1 MKITETFLNQLILAW
16 LLRCLS
22 VRPFVCPC
30 VRTLSTPSFFVQF
43 NQQGYCQK
51 LHAKEKVLRSF
62 PAIIIKKLKE
72 KFNDSIFWKSYLYY
86 ENRSGSVHL
95 FVCPFVC
102 NATSFSILDRMGQQ
116 IYLWNPH
123 VKSQVL
129 RHFWS
134 HSEEKQK
141 SLPFCPHHLSIYL
154 YYENS
159 SGSVRLFVRPYV
171 RTSST
176 FLVLI
181 RLAQQR
187 YLWIPYKKGQV
198 LRHCWSNSEGRQ
210 DFFSFRPNHLS
221 IYIMKA
227 GVCLSVCV

>member
-1 MKITETFLNQLILAW
+1 M
-16 LLRCLS
+16 
-22 VRPFVCPC
+22 
-30 VRTLSTPSFFVQF
+30 
-43 NQQGYCQK
+43 
-51 LHAKEKVLRSF
+51 
-62 PAIIIKKLKE
+62 KE

-116 IYLWNPH
+116 MYLWNPH

-134 HSEEKQK
+134 NSEEKQK

-159 SGSVRLFVRPYV
+159 SGSVRLFVRPEG
-171 RTSST
+171 
-176 FLVLI
+176 L
-181 RLAQQR
+181 
-187 YLWIPYKKGQV
+187 LWIFRVFYGLWFNFLKGTLFNHVHPFWQ
-198 LRHCWSNSEGRQ
+198 N
-210 DFFSFRPNHLS
+210 FFFEAMCIAPKR
-221 IYIMKA
+221 IWKDVYEYDIDYTF
-227 GVCLSVCV
+227 